1 MELRWGKVR
10 RLFGSWKTRW
20 ETRRPG
26 GSKETGLGRILP
38 LARACVLCAG
48 VLLLQGAPS
57 DAASSVL
64 INGKPLAQI
73 DDIVKETTGSRGVVK
88 ESLLKFLKANDGKF
102 RFYPTQGDD
111 KGSPSEKAQV
121 NLEDDGGY
129 TNTGLHPTVGK
140 KRAEDGSL
148 VVMYPSSN
156 EGGVTLCFA
165 QVKPDEKGGLAA
177 AKGWSTTIEAS
188 GYPYVTDSAAGLF
201 PDGEGGSEAFV
212 VAYFTAGGDPWGKK
226 RPGYEQTYTA
236 WLAFVDPAAKRVE
249 TRQLGA
255 MNAYFPSVRV
265 AAGDLDHDGR
275 ANEFALIR
283 TGRDNNY
290 FLQVYRVSRSA
301 SGGVEA
307 SPIYETGLGSRD
319 GKGEKVDGCDVV
331 AGDFNGDGRTEL
343 AAVYADKW
351 KDSDAY
357 PTVRTYGWNGSGFSG
372 SETRL
377 DDDDQ
382 RVGGTSWTLAY
393 VPHFGMIAS
402 AGDLDGDGKDEI
414 VFLSAKY
421 GSSGGE
427 LQVSVW
433 GTDGA
438 LKPARKFWRSTG
450 QDLAGYGGVGGVDR
464 AECSYLLRSA
474 SLALVPLGG
483 TSERGAPLR
492 KVFFSLSQGDD
503 TDKRSSDYFT
513 GDRLWYLS
521 PEISGGSLTGL
532 SSPVLHTQGGAGR
545 ALALLPGDFYGES
558 VALGEPTHLVFAD
571 ERSYVAEIQTPP
583 YHVDYVQAPFEVN
596 GVRPERKSV
605 MNLSWM
611 GSSVAYSKSQTESSK
626 ADTSFSATSA
636 LEWGVSASV
645 GGRYKLIGANASGGY
660 KDTSARVESKAN
672 SSQATVATTITS
684 VTDGSDNVVLYKTDR
699 HVWRYPVLGPA
710 PQAPDAPLE
719 EGEKLN
725 GDRFMTFSLCD
736 APTIVQG
743 DAGQSLQ
750 FDDYN
755 PIHEEGNLFS
765 YPTKVENT
773 PYYGDLQRVLSNRL
787 NSAVGGRTVLDLAV
801 SQVESDVSG
810 VTTKSKKAANG
821 SLNVSLGAPK
831 VFSVGVTSTV
841 GYSNELTNTETFTK
855 TYQESEKFTVTL
867 NNAQL
872 PFNSSYVK
880 HLIETQLYADAAGVM
895 KVAFAVDLAD
905 SNALVWRNAPGGLYA
920 DKPDPALVL
929 PARYNRRVQLSE
941 SGTTRVVW
949 SANEDRLSATQV
961 RGIGFRDEGA
971 QRWATSALVRGG
983 QYKIQIPLYNASF
996 KDAGD
1001 VEVEMRLRA
1010 GGGDTDL
1017 RTLDRKTVRLGG
1029 WTQGT
1034 EANKATASFTWTVP
1048 NDLAPGNYDLHFV
1061 VDPDNKLD
1069 ELHEEWDYK
1078 NDPGGNNVGRY
1089 PIAVLAEEPKAAAGL
1104 AVVSGRTASAAVTEG
1119 DFKMTFKPVRSDDA
1133 RSELTLP
1140 EFRAELLKQT
1150 GDFRAHA
1157 TIRYSGSET
1166 LTNLR
1171 LTVSRVKGDGS
1182 ESRVVTRTIP
1192 AIFPNTERSLS
1203 FIVSPSRMREGTL
1216 AVDLVGDKGVSLHWP
1231 RGDANDPKDPPA
1243 PGGKSSKS
1251 GGGCDAGWSGLALVL
1266 AAVFLLKAK
1275 GTHSLEAKG
1284 RVR

>member
-1 MELRWGKVR
+1 M
-10 RLFGSWKTRW
+10 
-20 ETRRPG
+20 
-26 GSKETGLGRILP
+26 P
-38 LARACVLCAG
+38 LARACALCAG
-48 VLLLQGAPS
+48 MAGIVLLHGAPS
-57 DAASSVL
+57 DAAASVL
-64 INGKPLAQI
+64 INGKPLGKI
-73 DDIVKETTGSRGVVK
+73 DDIVMETTGSRGIVK
-88 ESLLKFLKANDGKF
+88 ESFLKFMKANDGKF
-102 RFYPTQGDD
+102 RFYPTRGDD

-121 NLEDDGGY
+121 DLGDDGGY
-129 TNTGLHPTVGK
+129 TNTGLHPVVGK
-140 KRAEDGSL
+140 KRAADGSL

-156 EGGVTLCFA
+156 EKGVTLRFA
-165 QVKPDEKGGLAA
+165 QVKPDEKDGLAA

-188 GYPYVTDSAAGLF
+188 GYPYVTDSAVGLF
-201 PDGEGGSEAFV
+201 PDGESGSEAFV
-212 VAYFTAGGDPWGKK
+212 VAYYTAGGDPSGKK

-236 WLAFVDPAAKRVE
+236 WLAFVDPVGKRVE

-255 MNAYFPSVRV
+255 MNAHYPSVRV

-283 TGRDNNY
+283 TGRGDNY
-290 FLQVYRVSRSA
+290 FLQVYRASRSA
-301 SGGVEA
+301 SEGVEA

-331 AGDFNGDGRTEL
+331 AGDFNGDGKTEL
-343 AAVYADKW
+343 AAVYADK
-351 KDSDAY
+351 DGDDAY

-377 DDDDQ
+377 NDKAQ
-382 RVGGTSWTLAY
+382 RVGGTSWTLVY
-393 VPHFGMIAS
+393 VPHYGMIAS

-421 GSSGGE
+421 GGDGGL

-450 QDLAGYGGVGGVDR
+450 QTLAGYGGVGGVDR
-464 AECSYLLRSA
+464 AECSCLLRSA

-513 GDRLWYLS
+513 GDRVWYLS

-532 SSPVLHTQGGAGR
+532 SSPVLHAQGGAGR
-545 ALALLPGDFYGES
+545 AAVLLPGDFYGES
-558 VALGEPTHLVFAD
+558 MALGEPTHLVFEG
-571 ERSYVAEIQTPP
+571 ERSYAAEIQTPP
-583 YHVDYVQAPFEVN
+583 YHVDYIQAPFEVN
-596 GVRPERKSV
+596 GVRPEKKSV

-636 LEWGVSASV
+636 LEWGVNASV

-660 KDTSARVESKAN
+660 KDTSARVENAAN

-743 DAGQSLQ
+743 DAGQSSQ

-773 PYYGDLQRVLSNRL
+773 PYYGELQQVLSNRL
-787 NSAVGGRTVLDLAV
+787 NSTVGGKTVLDLAV
-801 SQVESDVSG
+801 SQVTTDVSG
-810 VTTKSKKAANG
+810 LTTKSKKAANG

-895 KVAFAVDLAD
+895 KVAFGVDLAD
-905 SNALVWRNAPGGLYA
+905 SNALVWRNTPGSLYA

-961 RGIGFRDEGA
+961 RGIGFWDVVLKK
-971 QRWATSALVRGG
+971 WATSALVRGR
-983 QYKIQIPLYNASF
+983 QYEVRLPLYNASF
-996 KDAGD
+996 MNAGGVD
-1001 VEVEMRLRA
+1001 VEMRLRA
-1010 GGGDTDL
+1010 QGGDADL
-1017 RTLDRKTVRLGG
+1017 RTLDRQAVRLGG
-1029 WTQGT
+1029 WTQGV
-1034 EANKATASFTWTVP
+1034 EANKATASFQWTVP
-1048 NDLAPGNYDLHFV
+1048 NDLAPGNYDLYFA

-1069 ELHEEWDYK
+1069 ELHEEWSYPGE
-1078 NDPGGNNVGRY
+1078 PGGNNVGRY

-1104 AVVSGRTASAAVTEG
+1104 AVVSGQVVRAVATEG
-1119 DFKMTFKPVRSDDA
+1119 DFSMTFKPIRSDDT
-1133 RSELTLP
+1133 RTQLTLQ

-1150 GDFRAHA
+1150 EDFRAHA

-1166 LTNLR
+1166 LTNLNM
-1171 LTVSRVKGDGS
+1171 TVSRIKNDGS
-1182 ESRVVTRTIP
+1182 RSRVATRTIP

-1203 FIVSPSRMREGTL
+1203 FIVSPGKMREGTL

-1231 RGDANDPKDPPA
+1231 RGGSNEPKDPST
-1243 PGGKSSKS
+1243 PGSRRN
-1251 GGGCDAGWSGLALVL
+1251 GGGCDAGVSGLALAL
-1266 AAVFLLKAK
+1266 LGAFLLKAK
-1275 GTHSLEAKG
+1275 GTHSLETKG

>member
-1 MELRWGKVR
+1 MAG
-10 RLFGSWKTRW
+10 
-20 ETRRPG
+20 
-26 GSKETGLGRILP
+26 I
-38 LARACVLCAG
+38 VLSH
-48 VLLLQGAPS
+48 GAPS
-57 DAASSVL
+57 DAAASVL
-64 INGKPLAQI
+64 INGKPLGKI
-73 DDIVKETTGSRGVVK
+73 DDIVMETTGSRGIVK
-88 ESLLKFLKANDGKF
+88 ESFLKFMKANDGKF
-102 RFYPTQGDD
+102 RFYPTRGDD

-129 TNTGLHPTVGK
+129 TNTGLHPAVGK
-140 KRAEDGSL
+140 KRAADGSL

-156 EGGVTLCFA
+156 EKGVTLRFA
-165 QVKPDEKGGLAA
+165 QVKPDEKGRLAA

-201 PDGEGGSEAFV
+201 PDGEDGPEAFV
-212 VAYFTAGGDPWGKK
+212 VAYYTAGGAPWGKK

-236 WLAFVDPAAKRVE
+236 WLAFVDPVGKRVE

-255 MNAYFPSVRV
+255 MNAHYPSVRV

-283 TGRDNNY
+283 TGRGDNY
-290 FLQVYRVSRSA
+290 FLQVYRASRSA
-301 SGGVEA
+301 SEGVEA

-331 AGDFNGDGRTEL
+331 AGDFNGDGKTEL

-351 KDSDAY
+351 KKRDAY
-357 PTVRTYGWNGSGFSG
+357 PTVRTYGWNGSGFSD

-382 RVGGTSWTLAY
+382 RVGGTSFTLVY
-393 VPHFGMIAS
+393 VPHYGMIAE

-421 GSSGGE
+421 GSSGGQ

-438 LKPARKFWRSTG
+438 LKPARKFWRKTG
-450 QDLAGYGGVGGVDR
+450 QDLAGCGGVSIYSR
-464 AECSYLLRSA
+464 AETSYLLRSA
-474 SLALVPLGG
+474 SLALVPLEG

-513 GDRLWYLS
+513 GDKLWYLS

-532 SSPVLHTQGGAGR
+532 SSPVLHAQGGAGR
-545 ALALLPGDFYGES
+545 AAVLLPGDFYGES
-558 VALGEPTHLVFAD
+558 VALGDPTHLVFAD

-583 YHVDYVQAPFEVN
+583 YHVDYIQAPFEVN
-596 GVRPERKSV
+596 GVRPEKKSV

-636 LEWGVSASV
+636 LEWGVNASV

-660 KDTSARVESKAN
+660 KDTSARVENAAN

-743 DAGQSLQ
+743 DAGQSAQ

-773 PYYGDLQRVLSNRL
+773 PYYGELQQVLSNRL
-787 NSAVGGRTVLDLAV
+787 NSTVGGRTVLDLAV
-801 SQVESDVSG
+801 SQVTTDVSG
-810 VTTKSKKAANG
+810 LTTKSKKAVNG

-895 KVAFAVDLAD
+895 KVAFGVDLAD
-905 SNALVWRNAPGGLYA
+905 SNALVWRSTPGSLYA

-961 RGIGFRDEGA
+961 RGIGFWDVVLKK
-971 QRWATSALVRGG
+971 WATSALVRGG
-983 QYKIQIPLYNASF
+983 QYEVRLPLYNASF
-996 KDAGD
+996 KDAGG

-1010 GGGDTDL
+1010 GGGDADL
-1017 RTLDRKTVRLGG
+1017 RTLDRQIVQLGG

-1034 EANKATASFTWTVP
+1034 EANKATASFQWTVP
-1048 NDLAPGNYDLHFV
+1048 NDLAPGNYDLYFA

-1069 ELHEEWDYK
+1069 ELHEEWSYPGE
-1078 NDPGGNNVGRY
+1078 PGGNNVGRY
-1089 PIAVLAEEPKAAAGL
+1089 PIAVLAEEPKVAAGL
-1104 AVVSGRTASAAVTEG
+1104 AVVSGQVVRAVATEG
-1119 DFKMTFKPVRSDDA
+1119 DFSMTFKPIRSDDT
-1133 RSELTLP
+1133 RTQLTLQ

-1150 GDFRAHA
+1150 EDFRAHA

-1166 LTNLR
+1166 LTNLNM
-1171 LTVSRVKGDGS
+1171 TVSRIKNDGS
-1182 ESRVVTRTIP
+1182 RSRVATRTIP

-1203 FIVSPSRMREGTL
+1203 FIVSPSKMREGTL

-1231 RGDANDPKDPPA
+1231 RGGSNKPKDPST
-1243 PGGKSSKS
+1243 PGSRRN
-1251 GGGCDAGWSGLALVL
+1251 GGGCDAGVSGLALAL
-1266 AAVFLLKAK
+1266 LGAFLLKAK
-1275 GTHSLEAKG
+1275 GTHSLETKG

>member
-1 MELRWGKVR
+1 M
-10 RLFGSWKTRW
+10 
-20 ETRRPG
+20 
-26 GSKETGLGRILP
+26 P
-38 LARACVLCAG
+38 LARACALCAG
-48 VLLLQGAPS
+48 MAGIVLIHGVPA
-57 DAASSVL
+57 DAAASVL
-64 INGKPLAQI
+64 INGKPLGQI
-73 DDIVKETTGSRGVVK
+73 DDIVMETTGSRGVVK
-88 ESLLKFLKANDGKF
+88 ESFLKFMKASDGRF
-102 RFYPTQGDD
+102 RFYPTRGDD
-111 KGSPSEKAQV
+111 KGDPSEKAQV
-121 NLEDDGGY
+121 NLGDGGGY
-129 TNTGLHPTVGK
+129 TNTGLHPAVGK

-156 EGGVTLCFA
+156 EKGVTLRFA
-165 QVKPDEKGGLAA
+165 QVKPDEKGRLAA

-201 PDGEGGSEAFV
+201 PDGEGGHEVFV
-212 VAYFTAGGDPWGKK
+212 VAYYTAGGDPSSGK
-226 RPGYEQTYTA
+226 RPGYVAQTYTA
-236 WLAFVDPAAKRVE
+236 WLAFVDPVGKRVQ
-249 TRQLGA
+249 TQSLGA

-265 AAGDLDHDGR
+265 ATGDLDHDGR
-275 ANEFALIR
+275 ANEFAFIR
-283 TGRDNNY
+283 TGRGDDY
-290 FLQVYRVSRSA
+290 YLEVCRVSGSA
-301 SGGVEA
+301 SEVVEV
-307 SPIYETGLGSRD
+307 SRIHGTGLGSRD
-319 GKGEKVDGCDVV
+319 GKGEKVDGCDIV
-331 AGDFNGDGRTEL
+331 AGDFNGDGKTEL

-351 KDSDAY
+351 KKRDAY
-357 PTVRTYGWNGSGFSG
+357 PSVRTYGWNGSGFSD

-382 RVGGTSWTLAY
+382 RVGGTSFTLVY
-393 VPHFGMIAS
+393 VPHYGMIAE

-421 GSSGGE
+421 GSSGGQ

-438 LKPARKFWRSTG
+438 LKPARKFWLKTG
-450 QDLAGYGGVGGVDR
+450 QDLAGCGGVGIYSR
-464 AECSYLLRSA
+464 AETSYLLRSA
-474 SLALVPLGG
+474 SLALVPLEG
-483 TSERGAPLR
+483 TSERGAPSR

-503 TDKRSSDYFT
+503 RLGHFSSYYFT
-513 GDRLWYLS
+513 GDKLWYLS
-521 PEISGGSLTGL
+521 PEISGGNLTGL
-532 SSPVLHTQGGAGR
+532 SSSVLYTEGRGGR
-545 ALALLPGDFYGES
+545 AVALLPGDFYGES
-558 VALGEPTHLVFAD
+558 VALGDPTHLVFAN

-611 GSSVAYSKSQTESSK
+611 GSSVAYSKNQTESSK

-636 LEWGVSASV
+636 LEWGVNASV

-660 KDTSARVESKAN
+660 KNTSARVESKAN

-699 HVWRYPVLGPA
+699 HVWRYPVLGPG
-710 PQAPDAPLE
+710 PQAPDAPLG

-725 GDRFMTFSLCD
+725 GERFMTFSLCD

-743 DAGQSLQ
+743 DAGQSAQ

-765 YPTKVENT
+765 YPTEVENT
-773 PYYGDLQRVLSNRL
+773 PYYGELQQELSKRL
-787 NSAVGGRTVLDLAV
+787 NSTVGGRTVLDLAV
-801 SQVESDVSG
+801 SQVTTDVSG
-810 VTTKSKKAANG
+810 LTTKSKKAVNG

-831 VFSVGVTSTV
+831 IFSVGVTSTV

-872 PFNSSYVK
+872 GFNSSYIK
-880 HLIETQLYADAAGVM
+880 HLLKTQLYADAAGVM
-895 KVAFAVDLAD
+895 KVAFGVDLAD
-905 SNALVWRNAPGGLYA
+905 SNALVWRNTPGGLYA

-949 SANEDRLSATQV
+949 SANEDRISATQV
-961 RGIGFRDEGA
+961 RGIGFRDEEV
-971 QRWATSALVRGG
+971 QKSTTSALVRGR

-1001 VEVEMRLRA
+1001 VDVEMRLRT
-1010 GGGDTDL
+1010 GGGDSDL
-1017 RTLDRKTVRLGG
+1017 RTLDRQAVRLGG
-1029 WTQGT
+1029 WTQGA
-1034 EANKATASFTWTVP
+1034 EANKAFASFAWTVP
-1048 NDLAPGNYDLHFV
+1048 NDLAPGNYDLYFA

-1104 AVVSGRTASAAVTEG
+1104 AVVSAQAARAAAKEG
-1119 DFKMTFKPVRSDDA
+1119 DFSMTFKPIRSDDTRA
-1133 RSELTLP
+1133 ELTLP

-1150 GDFRAHA
+1150 SEFRAHA

-1182 ESRVVTRTIP
+1182 RSRVVTRIIP

-1203 FIVSPSRMREGTL
+1203 FIVSPGKMREGTL

-1231 RGDANDPKDPPA
+1231 RGDTNDPKDPPA
-1243 PGGKSSKS
+1243 PGGRKSS
-1251 GGGCDAGWSGLALVL
+1251 GGCDAGFGGLALVFT
-1266 AAVFLLKAK
+1266 AAFLLRRKA
-1275 GTHSLEAKG
+1275 
-1284 RVR
+1284 

>member
-1 MELRWGKVR
+1 M
-10 RLFGSWKTRW
+10 
-20 ETRRPG
+20 
-26 GSKETGLGRILP
+26 P
-38 LARACVLCAG
+38 LARGCVLCAG
-48 VLLLQGAPS
+48 MLLLQGAPT
-57 DAASSVL
+57 DAAASVL
-64 INGKPLAQI
+64 INGKPLGQI
-73 DDIVKETTGSRGVVK
+73 DDIVKETTGSRGIVK
-88 ESLLKFLKANDGKF
+88 ESFLKFMKANDGKF

-111 KGSPSEKAQV
+111 QGGPSEKAQV
-121 NLEDDGGY
+121 NLGDDGGY

-140 KRAEDGSL
+140 KRAADGSL

-156 EGGVTLCFA
+156 EDGVTLRFA
-165 QVKPDEKGGLAA
+165 QVKTDGKGGIAA

-201 PDGEGGSEAFV
+201 PDGEDGPEAFV
-212 VAYFTAGGDPWGKK
+212 VAYYTAGGAPWGKK

-236 WLAFVDPAAKRVE
+236 WLAFVDPATKRVE

-275 ANEFALIR
+275 ANEFAVIR
-283 TGRDNNY
+283 TGRGDDY
-290 FLQVYRVSRSA
+290 FLQVYRASRSA

-421 GSSGGE
+421 GGNGG
-427 LQVSVW
+427 QIQASVW
-433 GTDGA
+433 ETDGA

-450 QDLAGYGGVGGVDR
+450 QILAGYGGVGGVDR

-492 KVFFSLSQGDD
+492 KVFFSISQDDD

-521 PEISGGSLTGL
+521 PEISGGNLTGL
-532 SSPVLHTQGGAGR
+532 SSPVLYAQGKAGR
-545 ALALLPGDFYGES
+545 AVALLPGDFYGES
-558 VALGEPTHLVFAD
+558 LALGDPTHLVFAD

-611 GSSVAYSKSQTESSK
+611 GSSVAYSKNQTESSK

-636 LEWGVSASV
+636 LEWGINASV

-660 KDTSARVESKAN
+660 KDTSARVENKAN
-672 SSQATVATTITS
+672 SSQATVATTITT

-699 HVWRYPVLGPA
+699 HVWRYPVLGTM

-743 DAGQSLQ
+743 DAGQSAQ

-773 PYYGDLQRVLSNRL
+773 PCYGDLQQVLSNRL
-787 NSAVGGRTVLDLAV
+787 NSTVGGRTVLDLAV
-801 SQVESDVSG
+801 SQVTTDVSG
-810 VTTKSKKAANG
+810 LTTKSKKAVNG

-905 SNALVWRNAPGGLYA
+905 SNALVWRNAPGSLYA

-949 SANEDRLSATQV
+949 STNEDRLSATQV
-961 RGIGFRDEGA
+961 RGIGFRDVVLKK
-971 QRWATSALVRGG
+971 WTTSALVRGR
-983 QYKIQIPLYNASF
+983 QYEVRLPLYNASF
-996 KDAGD
+996 MNAGGVD
-1001 VEVEMRLRA
+1001 VEMRLRA
-1010 GGGDTDL
+1010 SGGDADL
-1017 RTLDRKTVRLGG
+1017 RTLDRQIVQLGG
-1029 WTQGT
+1029 WTQGV
-1034 EANKATASFTWTVP
+1034 EANKATASFQWTVP
-1048 NDLAPGNYDLHFV
+1048 NDLAPGNYDLYFA

-1078 NDPGGNNVGRY
+1078 SDPGGNNVGRY
-1089 PIAVLAEEPKAAAGL
+1089 PIAVLAEEPKAVAGL
-1104 AVVSGRTASAAVTEG
+1104 AVVSAQVARAAAKEG
-1119 DFKMTFKPVRSDDA
+1119 DFSMTFKPIRSDDT
-1133 RSELTLP
+1133 RTQLTLP

-1150 GDFRAHA
+1150 EDFRAHA

-1192 AIFPNTERSLS
+1192 AIFPNTERNLS

-1231 RGDANDPKDPPA
+1231 RGDNPTDPRPTDPPT
-1243 PGGKSSKS
+1243 PDDNKSS
-1251 GGGCDAGWSGLALVL
+1251 GGCDAGVSGWTLAL
-1266 AAVFLLKAK
+1266 AAAFLLKRKA
-1275 GTHSLEAKG
+1275 
-1284 RVR
+1284 

>member
-1 MELRWGKVR
+1 M
-10 RLFGSWKTRW
+10 
-20 ETRRPG
+20 
-26 GSKETGLGRILP
+26 
-38 LARACVLCAG
+38 
-48 VLLLQGAPS
+48 LLLLGAPS
-57 DAASSVL
+57 DAAASVL
-64 INGKPLAQI
+64 INGKPLGQI
-73 DDIVKETTGSRGVVK
+73 DDIVKETTGSRGIVK
-88 ESLLKFLKANDGKF
+88 ESFLKFMKAKDGKF
-102 RFYPTQGDD
+102 RFYPTRSDD
-111 KGSPSEKAQV
+111 KGSPSEGAQV
-121 NLEDDGGY
+121 NLGDDGGY
-129 TNTGLHPTVGK
+129 TNTGLHPAVGK

-156 EGGVTLCFA
+156 KEGVTLRFA
-165 QVKPDEKGGLAA
+165 QVKPDGKGGLSA
-177 AKGWSTTIEAS
+177 AKGDWSTTVKAS
-188 GYPYVTDSAAGLF
+188 GYPYVTDSAVGLF
-201 PDGEGGSEAFV
+201 PDGEGGHEVFV
-212 VAYFTAGGDPWGKK
+212 VAYYTAGGDPSGKEC
-226 RPGYEQTYTA
+226 PGYEQTYTG
-236 WLAFVDPAAKRVE
+236 WLAYVDPVEKRVQ
-249 TRQLGA
+249 TQSLGA
-255 MNAYFPSVRV
+255 MNAYYPSVRV

-275 ANEFALIR
+275 ANEFAFIR
-283 TGRDNNY
+283 TGRGDDY
-290 FLQVYRVSRSA
+290 YLEVCRASRSA
-301 SGGVEA
+301 SEVVEV
-307 SPIYETGLGSRD
+307 SRIHGTGLGSRD
-319 GKGEKVDGCDVV
+319 GKGKKIDGCDVV
-331 AGDFNGDGRTEL
+331 AGDFNGDGKTEL

-351 KDSDAY
+351 KKKDAY
-357 PTVRTYGWNGSGFSG
+357 PTVQTFWWNGSGFSD
-372 SETRL
+372 SKTQL

-382 RVGGTSWTLAY
+382 RVGGTSLTARY
-393 VPHFGMIAS
+393 VPYYGMIAS

-414 VFLSAKY
+414 VFLSVKY
-421 GSSGGE
+421 GNWDKTGE
-427 LQVSVW
+427 IQVSVW

-438 LKPARKFWRSTG
+438 LEPARRFWRKTG
-450 QDLAGYGGVGGVDR
+450 QVLIGDLPAYLYR
-464 AECSYLLRSA
+464 QETETRYLLRSA

-483 TSERGAPLR
+483 TSERGAPIR

-503 TDKRSSDYFT
+503 DTEWMEGYLS
-513 GDRLWYLS
+513 GDEVWYLS
-521 PEISGGSLTGL
+521 PEISGGNLTGL
-532 SSPVLHTQGGAGR
+532 SSPVLHAQSGAGR
-545 ALALLPGDFYGES
+545 AAALLPGDFYGES

-636 LEWGVSASV
+636 LEWGVNASV

-660 KDTSARVESKAN
+660 KNTSARVESKAN

-710 PQAPDAPLE
+710 PQAPDAPLK

-971 QRWATSALVRGG
+971 QRWATSALVRGR

-1104 AVVSGRTASAAVTEG
+1104 AVVSAQAARAAAKEG
-1119 DFKMTFKPVRSDDA
+1119 DFSMTFKPIRSDDTRA
-1133 RSELTLP
+1133 ELTLP

-1150 GDFRAHA
+1150 SEFRAHA

-1171 LTVSRVKGDGS
+1171 LTVSRIKGDGS

-1203 FIVSPSRMREGTL
+1203 FIVSPGRMREGTL

-1243 PGGKSSKS
+1243 PGGRRS
-1251 GGGCDAGWSGLALVL
+1251 GGGCDAAGWSALALAL
-1266 AAVFLLKAK
+1266 AGACPFLR
-1275 GTHSLEAKG
+1275 KG
-1284 RVR
+1284 RKDRVRE